1 MSDTRAF
8 REAVI
13 ETVTSGPARSPAEQ
27 RRAAFGNDGVPQAA
41 RSLVGKVVASAYKVT
56 DDDVHAAAKA
66 LGEDEVFELVTCA
79 AIGAANRQLDAA
91 LAALAEAEK

>member
-13 ETVTSGPARSPAEQ
+13 ETTTAGPARSSAEQ
-27 RRAAFGNDGVPQAA
+27 RRAAFGNDGVPDAA
-41 RSLVGKVVASAYKVT
+41 RPLIGKVFAHAHKVT
-56 DDDVHAAAKA
+56 DDDVHAAAMA
-66 LGEDEVFELVTCA
+66 LGEDEVFELVACA